1 LSRCINHFFVCVFCP
16 LGKRQFCSVRIIL
29 RVWRGVLSVVRRSV
43 FPCHYMPPHL
53 HFTSIPRFYLILVGF
68 YLKPFDKV
76 SGQYFLDLSV
86 SDGWRRGCLAGAQQP
101 RRPSAEIRM
110 RCCVGCSSFFRGP
123 PSTVLKQ
130 ETHRP
135 VMAQGKVRE
144 TEFSSFS
151 PGQRPMG

>member
-1 LSRCINHFFVCVFCP
+1 MSRCINHFFVCVFCP
-16 LGKRQFCSVRIIL
+16 LGKRQFCSGRIIL

-86 SDGWRRGCLAGAQQP
+86 SDGWRRGSLP
-101 RRPSAEIRM
+101 RSPAAETTIGRDSDEMLRRLLLLLSRPPLHRLKTRDAPTASH
-110 RCCVGCSSFFRGP
+110 GP
-123 PSTVLKQ
+123 
-130 ETHRP
+130 R
-135 VMAQGKVRE
+135 
-144 TEFSSFS
+144 
-151 PGQRPMG
+151 